1 MCLFKIL
8 KKLIYLFINSIS
20 LHPPPL
26 QYLVPGLFGISILNS
41 NTVLL
46 CVHLVVVAIL
56 DYFQAAA
63 MKYYSLAAE
72 KSPRDAAEAEQVEEA
87 KAYLKKHGK

>member
-1 MCLFKIL
+1 
-8 KKLIYLFINSIS
+8 
-20 LHPPPL
+20 
-26 QYLVPGLFGISILNS
+26 
-41 NTVLL
+41 
-46 CVHLVVVAIL
+46 
-56 DYFQAAA
+56 

>member
-1 MCLFKIL
+1 MPFPNPIKIDR
-8 KKLIYLFINSIS
+8 
-20 LHPPPL
+20 PL
-26 QYLVPGLFGISILNS
+26 YKFNFTSSTITTVPGSRAVRNS
-41 NTVLL
+41 DTDLL
-46 CVHLVVVAIL
+46 CVHLVVAIL

-87 KAYLKKHGK
+87 KAYIKKHGK